1 MEGTIGAEGGSL
13 GFVDD
18 FTAWRTG
25 ADCVETTRKLRL
37 QVLQPAARWARES
50 GATFEA
56 NKTGLIHFKY
66 RPSDEDRRPSL
77 RFLGTE
83 IEPQDKIKVLGVI
96 LDAKLRMA
104 AHIEKIIERAT
115 KKCLA
120 IGRLRGVRPKQVRQ
134 LYRTV
139 INATTDYAASSWYAR
154 GRRGVQD
161 HLARLG
167 RVQRMGAQAV
177 IGAFRTVSSAVL
189 QDEAGLEPAESR
201 LARRA
206 AKHALDVRALP
217 RDHPLSMIMTG
228 MERRSDRHP
237 TPLFET
243 WSRYH
248 KVIQGTKGLGVM
260 PKLPHALPPWHD
272 RQDLVIIQDEAEA
285 LLFHQRISMVK
296 SKQLLYYTDASVRNG
311 WAGIAVVR
319 YQPHGTTTVPKVVRQ
334 ETIGREK
341 ACTVASAEIYAIR
354 TALEFLR
361 KDRATGWIVTDSQE
375 ALRRIDSGG
384 RSRKSEAVVQAA
396 LREIQVIR
404 ETGHKVK
411 LIWIPGHCGIAG
423 NERAHSAAQK
433 MTVPGIRTMVEPER
447 RVREYS
453 EVFKLL
459 RKEVE
464 ADIPR
469 VFDTWGRY
477 THAIDSALPG
487 KHTLQLY
494 NMLSHEDAGIL
505 AQARTGHTHLN
516 EYLARIKRVES
527 AACACQGGA
536 ESVKHVILQCQMWT
550 AQRQPLKE
558 AAGERWG
565 DVSFLLGGKSRR
577 RDARTGKL
585 IDGDQWQPNLDA
597 VRATITFLK
606 STGRFS
612 SQAYNTNSS
621 QQDSHGV
628 ATPVTL
634 A

>member
-1 MEGTIGAEGGSL
+1 
-13 GFVDD
+13 
-18 FTAWRTG
+18 
-25 ADCVETTRKLRL
+25 
-37 QVLQPAARWARES
+37 
-50 GATFEA
+50 
-56 NKTGLIHFKY
+56 
-66 RPSDEDRRPSL
+66 
-77 RFLGTE
+77 
-83 IEPQDKIKVLGVI
+83 
-96 LDAKLRMA
+96 
-104 AHIEKIIERAT
+104 
-115 KKCLA
+115 
-120 IGRLRGVRPKQVRQ
+120 
-134 LYRTV
+134 
-139 INATTDYAASSWYAR
+139 
-154 GRRGVQD
+154 
-161 HLARLG
+161 
-167 RVQRMGAQAV
+167 MGAQAV

-189 QDEAGLEPAESR
+189 QDEAGLEPVESR
-201 LARRA
+201 LAKKA

-217 RDHPLSMIMTG
+217 RDHPLSMIMKG

-237 TPLFET
+237 SPLFET

-311 WAGIAVVR
+311 WAGIAVVK

-341 ACTVASAEIYAIR
+341 TCAVASAEIYAIK

-375 ALRRIDSGG
+375 ALRRINSGG

-404 ETGHKVK
+404 EKGHEVK

-423 NERAHSAAQK
+423 NERAHVAAQE
-433 MTVPGIRTMVEPER
+433 MTAPGIRTMAEPER
-447 RVREYS
+447 RVREYC

-464 ADIPR
+464 ADIPK
-469 VFDTWGRY
+469 VIGTWGRY

-494 NMLSHEDAGIL
+494 DMLSHEDAGIL

-516 EYLARIKRVES
+516 EYLARVKRADS

-536 ESVKHVILQCQMWT
+536 ESVKHVILHCQMWT
-550 AQRQPLKE
+550 TQRQPLKE

-565 DVSFLLGGKSRR
+565 DVSFLVGGKSRK
-577 RDARTGKL
+577 RDARTGEL
-585 IDGDQWQPNLDA
+585 IDGDKWQPNLDV
-597 VRATITFLK
+597 VRATIALLK

-612 SQAYNTNSS
+612 SQAPNTNSS